1 MKDYLVRAS
10 ADNEHIRAF
19 AAASKDIVETARI
32 CHNTSPV
39 MTAALGRLLTA
50 GTMMG
55 SMLKGNDIMTLQIKC
70 DGPAK
75 GMTVTADADG
85 HVKGYAVVPDVIL
98 HANDR
103 HKLDVAG
110 AVGQGTFRVIK
121 DMGLKEPYIGETDIV
136 SGEIAEDITYYYAQ
150 SEQVPS
156 AVGLGVLLTP
166 ENTTEQAGGF
176 IVQLMPDVSEQTIE
190 KLEENLH
197 KVTSVTGLLE
207 QGSTPEDILKLLLA
221 GMEPVILEKKDISFE
236 CDCSSAKIEKALI
249 SVGASDLQ
257 EMIDDGEDIEMKCS
271 FCGRSYKVSVD
282 KLKQLLC
289 EAGQESR

>member
-1 MKDYLVRAS
+1 MSDYIVRATA
-10 ADNEHIRAF
+10 ADANIRAF
-19 AAASKDIVETARI
+19 AVTSREMVETARED
-32 CHNTSPV
+32 HMTTPV

-190 KLEENLH
+190 KLEENLN

>member
-190 KLEENLH
+190 KLEENLN

>member
-1 MKDYLVRAS
+1 
-10 ADNEHIRAF
+10 
-19 AAASKDIVETARI
+19 
-32 CHNTSPV
+32 
-39 MTAALGRLLTA
+39 
-50 GTMMG
+50 
-55 SMLKGNDIMTLQIKC
+55 
-70 DGPAK
+70 
-75 GMTVTADADG
+75 
-85 HVKGYAVVPDVIL
+85 
-98 HANDR
+98 
-103 HKLDVAG
+103 
-110 AVGQGTFRVIK
+110 
-121 DMGLKEPYIGETDIV
+121 
-136 SGEIAEDITYYYAQ
+136 
-150 SEQVPS
+150 
-156 AVGLGVLLTP
+156 
-166 ENTTEQAGGF
+166 
-176 IVQLMPDVSEQTIE
+176 MPTIE
-190 KLEENLH
+190 KLEENLN